1 MRAALQ
7 TPKHVATCIHQYYAD
22 KEGLFPLVKELLRAL
37 GHDTLPQHHTHTC
50 TQTSQAAGEEG
61 LPSLAEELLRAL
73 EDAAPGG
80 RAAGAAG
87 LIAGYCRGAGGER
100 RGALQEHVDSIMTV
114 SGVCGFVYVGVHV
127 KVCVGKGKRFGLWGR
142 CTSTWTRS

>member
-1 MRAALQ
+1 M
-7 TPKHVATCIHQYYAD
+7 
-22 KEGLFPLVKELLRAL
+22 
-37 GHDTLPQHHTHTC
+37 
-50 TQTSQAAGEEG
+50 
-61 LPSLAEELLRAL
+61 PSLAEELLRAL